1 MHVLH
6 ILLHIILHIHNMH
19 IMHIIAHII
28 HIILHISLHIVHI
41 EFYCIFLFLFP
52 HMHDFPPLT
61 AVFKFT
67 EIVENDNQVQQK
79 QKYIA

>member
-1 MHVLH
+1 MISQYYSKFSKCMKYLHLLDEVLED
-6 ILLHIILHIHNMH
+6 L
-19 IMHIIAHII
+19 
-28 HIILHISLHIVHI
+28 
-41 EFYCIFLFLFP
+41 FLFLFP
-52 HMHDFPPLT
+52 HMRDFPPLT